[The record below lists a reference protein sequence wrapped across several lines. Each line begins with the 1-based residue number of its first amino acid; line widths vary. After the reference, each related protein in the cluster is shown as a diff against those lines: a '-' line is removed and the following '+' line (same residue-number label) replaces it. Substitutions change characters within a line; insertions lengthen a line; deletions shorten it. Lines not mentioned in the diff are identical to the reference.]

1 MERLIAESLK
11 SKRGWWM
18 DLRSTVTTFMVMMG
32 LFCAATPVWADETVV
47 PKLESTPAPASTTPP
62 VSVPNSTLPKSHVQD
77 AETKYP
83 VKPQVP
89 GASPESSG
97 KEMAPGKAEATPI
110 PSKPKLQEGEQKP
123 SVKVPASGG
132 PVDNLGK
139 DSGPIKSEPL
149 PFKPKVQE
157 GEIKLP
163 AKGPHST
170 NGTLPFKSMAPL
182 PLEITGKDGA
192 SMVLVPAGEFTMGSD
207 KGDDDESPT
216 HRVYLDT
223 FYIDKFEVTN
233 GRFAKFVEAIQSEPP
248 WGFSDKD
255 TPVTHADR
263 PVRWVSWMD
272 AMGYCLWDGKR
283 LPTEAEWEKA
293 ARGTDGRIYPWGNEA
308 PTPTHAVFGLKEGG
322 SETVSPI
329 GNRDK
334 GKSAYGAHDLAGN
347 LYEWVMDWY
356 AEDFY
361 VNFAKN
367 PAINPRGPSEGTA
380 KVQRG
385 GSYINNPYRLRS
397 SFRTK
402 GDPTEQ
408 DPNVGFRCAQEVP
421 KLP

>member
-1 MERLIAESLK
+1 
-11 SKRGWWM
+11 
-18 DLRSTVTTFMVMMG
+18 
-32 LFCAATPVWADETVV
+32 
-47 PKLESTPAPASTTPP
+47 
-62 VSVPNSTLPKSHVQD
+62 
-77 AETKYP
+77 
-83 VKPQVP
+83 
-89 GASPESSG
+89 
-97 KEMAPGKAEATPI
+97 
-110 PSKPKLQEGEQKP
+110 
-123 SVKVPASGG
+123 
-132 PVDNLGK
+132 
-139 DSGPIKSEPL
+139 
-149 PFKPKVQE
+149 
-157 GEIKLP
+157 
-163 AKGPHST
+163 
-170 NGTLPFKSMAPL
+170 
-182 PLEITGKDGA
+182 
-192 SMVLVPAGEFTMGSD
+192 MVLVPASEFTMGSD
-207 KGDDDESPT
+207 KGDDDEAPV
-216 HRVYLDT
+216 HRVYVDT
-223 FYIDKFEVTN
+223 FYLDKFEVTN

-272 AMGYCLWDGKR
+272 AMGYCLWAGKR

-308 PTPTHAVFGLKEGG
+308 PTTAHAVFGLKEGG
-322 SETVSPI
+322 GETVSPI

-334 GKSAYGAHDLAGN
+334 GRSAYGAHDLAGN

-361 VNFAKN
+361 TNFSKN

>member
-1 MERLIAESLK
+1 
-11 SKRGWWM
+11 M
-18 DLRSTVTTFMVMMG
+18 DIRSTMTALLVTVG
-32 LFCAATPVWADETVV
+32 LCCAAAPAWADETAA
-47 PKLESTPAPASTTPP
+47 PKSESTPSPTSPAPAVSAPTLVPPKPLAPDTETKPP
-62 VSVPNSTLPKSHVQD
+62 VKAPVSGVP
-77 AETKYP
+77 A
-83 VKPQVP
+83 
-89 GASPESSG
+89 ESSG
-97 KEMAPGKAEATPI
+97 KETAPGKTESTPT
-110 PSKPKLQEGEQKP
+110 PSKPKPQEGEAKP
-123 SVKVPASGG
+123 SVKAPASSSS
-132 PVDNLGK
+132 PVDNGGK
-139 DSGPIKSEPL
+139 ESAPIKPESPM
-149 PFKPKVQE
+149 PKPKAQE
-157 GEIKLP
+157 SESKP
-163 AKGPHST
+163 SAKGSPSV
-170 NGTLPFKSMAPL
+170 NGSAASKSVVQPPA
-182 PLEITGKDGA
+182 EIVGKDGA
-192 SMVLVPAGEFTMGSD
+192 PMVLVPAGEFTMGSD
-207 KGDDDESPT
+207 KGDDDESPV
-216 HRVYLDT
+216 HRVYVDT
-223 FYIDKFEVTN
+223 LYLDKFEVTN

-255 TPVTHADR
+255 TPVVHADR

-272 AMGYCLWDGKR
+272 AMGYCLWADKR

-322 SETVSPI
+322 GETVSPI

-334 GKSAYGAHDLAGN
+334 GKSVYGVHDLAGN

-361 VNFAKN
+361 ANFAKS

-385 GSYINNPYRLRS
+385 GSYINNLYRLRS

-408 DPNVGFRCAQEVP
+408 DPNVGFRCAQDVP